1 MIRRPPR
8 STRTDTLFPYSTLFR
23 SANVEVHIAGGNN
36 LPGAPHQTGGG
47 HANDVQAKGTRPRF
61 SVCIDSRVW
70 VILTGR
76 HRNGQQAFPH
86 ETRQIVYMPVRMI
99 VEQSVTQPQ
108 YRVIAKATCQQRFD
122 LAPVKVRITVG
133 IEQALLS

>member
-1 MIRRPPR
+1 M
-8 STRTDTLFPYSTLFR
+8 
-23 SANVEVHIAGGNN
+23 
-36 LPGAPHQTGGG
+36 
-47 HANDVQAKGTRPRF
+47 
-61 SVCIDSRVW
+61 
-70 VILTGR
+70 

-133 IEQALLS
+133 IEQALLSGDGKAGAISVHRTAFENPVSLRAGHLDRKSTRLNSSH

>member
-1 MIRRPPR
+1 MRIRDW
-8 STRTDTLFPYSTLFR
+8 SSGVCSSDL
-23 SANVEVHIAGGNN
+23 
-36 LPGAPHQTGGG
+36 
-47 HANDVQAKGTRPRF
+47 KGTRPRF
-61 SVCIDSRVW
+61 SVGIDSRVG

-86 ETRQIVYMPVRMI
+86 ETRQIVYMPVRTI

-133 IEQALLS
+133 IEQALLSGDGKAGAISVNSTPSRSE

>member
-1 MIRRPPR
+1 MILPPPR
-8 STRTDTLFPYSTLFR
+8 TTRTDTLFPYTTLFR
-23 SANVEVHIAGGNN
+23 S
-36 LPGAPHQTGGG
+36 
-47 HANDVQAKGTRPRF
+47 GTRPRF
-61 SVCIDSRVW
+61 SVGIDSRVG

-133 IEQALLS
+133 IEQALLSGDGKDRKSTRLNSSH